1 MLLALWGIDWFSN
14 RCIRVHKA
22 QLKVV
27 VSRKYPRSASCPLYF
42 WHKHFGNL
50 LKVFFNYREG
60 DRRHTASGNG
70 ISRMPS
76 ARSSTGLGTDGHTSE
91 RQKIVRLHLG
101 IQGVET
107 IAGLAH
113 QSASRAVSAMQ
124 QTPLVSEEV
133 AYLSHGIGVAILGHL
148 LMPVIT

>member
-1 MLLALWGIDWFSN
+1 MPFIFLAQALWKSFKGF
-14 RCIRVHKA
+14 
-22 QLKVV
+22 
-27 VSRKYPRSASCPLYF
+27 
-42 WHKHFGNL
+42 
-50 LKVFFNYREG
+50 FFNYREG
-60 DRRHTASGNG
+60 DRRHAASGNG

-101 IQGVET
+101 IGGAET

-113 QSASRAVSAMQ
+113 RSASRAVSAMQ